1 MRDGILVL
9 YKPQHWTSS
18 DCVAVCRR
26 ALGVKG
32 VKKVGHG
39 GTLDPM
45 ATGVLPVFVG
55 QATRIME
62 YMELDTKTYVCA
74 AKLGVTTDTLDI
86 WGEVTS
92 QQPWEQVCA
101 SGGPAGAGITKAS
114 ILEAIASFHGEIE
127 QIPPKYSAVRVEGRR
142 LYEYAYKGKEIDFAI
157 KPRKV
162 FVDRIVPI
170 DVDLETGQFAFE
182 IECSKGTYVRTICSD
197 IGEKL
202 GCGCT
207 MTALERTA
215 VGPIRIEQAVIS
227 AEDVKT
233 MCGEGTGESGDQAEA
248 GSVAERLERMLL
260 PADEALVHFG
270 KITMPAE
277 RAAYFR
283 MGNSVWMTQ
292 VEVTEETDP
301 EVAGLKNA
309 RGRDYALLYRV
320 YEAETGEF
328 LGTGYIDTTEGR
340 LKADKVFAERR

>member
-9 YKPQHWTSS
+9 YKPQNWTSS

-74 AKLGVTTDTLDI
+74 AKLGITTDTLDI
-86 WGEVTS
+86 WGEVIDEK
-92 QQPWEQVCA
+92 PWEQIRDEL
-101 SGGPAGAGITKAS
+101 GIAKAD
-114 ILEAIASFHGEIE
+114 ILEAIASFEGEIE
-127 QIPPKYSAVRVEGRR
+127 QIPPKYSAVRINGKR
-142 LYEYAYKGKEIDFAI
+142 LYDYAYKGKELDVEI
-157 KPRKV
+157 KPRKA
-162 FVDRIVPI
+162 FVARIVPI
-170 DVDLETGQFAFE
+170 DVDMETGQFAFE

-202 GCGCT
+202 GCGCV

-215 VGPIRIEQAVIS
+215 AGPINIDQAKVS

-233 MCGEGTGESGDQAEA
+233 M
-248 GSVAERLERMLL
+248 VAEELEGMLL
-260 PADEALVHFG
+260 PSDWPLVHFG

-277 RAAYFR
+277 RAEYFR
-283 MGNSVWMTQ
+283 MGNSIWLTQ
-292 VEVTEETDP
+292 TKIEEETDP
-301 EVAGLKNA
+301 QVAGLRNA
-309 RGRDYALLYRV
+309 RGRDYSLIYRV
-320 YEAETGEF
+320 YEEETGEF
-328 LGTGYIDTTEGR
+328 LGTGYIDTKENR
-340 LKADKVFAERR
+340 LKADKVFAKRRQNDSI

>member
-9 YKPQHWTSS
+9 YKPQNWTSS

-62 YMELDTKTYVCA
+62 YTELDSKTYVCA

-86 WGEVTS
+86 WGEVLEE
-92 QQPWEQVCA
+92 QPWEQIQQEK
-101 SGGPAGAGITKAS
+101 GIAKAD
-114 ILEAIASFHGEIE
+114 ILEAIASFEGEIE
-127 QIPPKYSAVRVEGRR
+127 QIPPKYSAVRVDGKR
-142 LYEYAYKGKEIDFAI
+142 LYDYAYKGKEIDFEI
-157 KPRKV
+157 KPRKA
-162 FVDRIVPI
+162 FVDRISVI
-170 DVDLETGQFAFE
+170 DVDMETGQFAFE

-197 IGEKL
+197 IGAKL

-215 VGPIRIEQAVIS
+215 VGPIHIEQAKVS

-233 MCGEGTGESGDQAEA
+233 MDGAE
-248 GSVAERLERMLL
+248 LEQMLL
-260 PADEALVHFG
+260 PVDEVLVHFG
-270 KITMPAE
+270 RITMPAE
-277 RAAYFR
+277 RAEYFR
-283 MGNSVWMTQ
+283 KGNSIWMTQ
-292 VEVTEETDP
+292 VTVEEETDP
-301 EVAGLKNA
+301 EVAGLQNA
-309 RGRDYALLYRV
+309 RGRDYALIYKV

-328 LGTGYIDTTEGR
+328 LGTGYIDNETGR
-340 LKADKVFAERR
+340 LKADKVLI

>member
-9 YKPQHWTSS
+9 YKPQNWTSS

-62 YMELDTKTYVCA
+62 YTELDSKTYICA

-86 WGEVTS
+86 WGQVIEE
-92 QQPWEQVCA
+92 QLWEQIQQEK
-101 SGGPAGAGITKAS
+101 GIAKAD
-114 ILEAIASFHGEIE
+114 ILEAIASFEGEIE
-127 QIPPKYSAVRVEGRR
+127 QIPPKYSAVRVDGKR
-142 LYEYAYKGKEIDFAI
+142 LYDYAYKGKEIDFEI
-157 KPRKV
+157 KPRKA
-162 FVDRIVPI
+162 FVDRISVI
-170 DVDLETGQFAFE
+170 DVDMETGQFAFE
-182 IECSKGTYVRTICSD
+182 IECSKGTYVRTICND
-197 IGEKL
+197 IGAKL

-215 VGPIRIEQAVIS
+215 VGPISVEQAKVS

-233 MCGEGTGESGDQAEA
+233 MDGAE
-248 GSVAERLERMLL
+248 LEQMLL
-260 PADEALVHFG
+260 PVDEVLVHFG
-270 KITMPAE
+270 RITMPSE
-277 RAAYFR
+277 RAEYFR
-283 MGNSVWMTQ
+283 KGNSIWMTQ
-292 VEVTEETDP
+292 VTVEEETDP
-301 EVAGLKNA
+301 EVAGLQNA
-309 RGRDYALLYRV
+309 RGRDYALIYKV

-328 LGTGYIDTTEGR
+328 LGTGYIDNETGR
-340 LKADKVFAERR
+340 LKADKVLI

>member
-86 WGEVTS
+86 WGEVTG
-92 QQPWEQVCA
+92 QQDWEQVR
-101 SGGPAGAGITKAS
+101 AGITKAD
-114 ILEAIASFHGEIE
+114 ILEAIASFQGAIE
-127 QIPPKYSAVRVEGRR
+127 QIPPKYSAVRIDGRR
-142 LYEYAYKGKEIDFAI
+142 LYDYAYKGKEIDFEI

-162 FVDRIVPI
+162 FVECIVPL

-197 IGEKL
+197 IGKKL

-215 VGPIRIEQAVIS
+215 VGPISVDQAVLS
-227 AEDVKT
+227 AEDVKA
-233 MCGEGTGESGDQAEA
+233 MLGEKNEPGSAADQ
-248 GSVAERLERMLL
+248 LEGMLL

-270 KITMPAE
+270 KITIPAE

-309 RGRDYALLYRV
+309 RGRDYALIYRV

-340 LKADKVFAERR
+340 LKADKVFAARK